1 MKNRIAIVTGGTGA
15 LGRRDNSQTCEKGL
29 RFMYLLQSLDEFN
42 SVFDNSHKDD
52 SDAFRLRKIYSFVC
66 NATDENSVKEFVKNV
81 YVQEKGSIDFLINTV
96 GGISPVSEVPEIKTD
111 DLDRMINLNFKTA
124 FYFSREVLKIMKA
137 EKLRKDNFC
146 RRNGRTEATPG
157 RFSYSFSKAG
167 VISLMDTISEENKEF
182 NIRCNTIIPSV
193 IDTPANREWG
203 SAEEIK
209 KWVKPGDIA
218 NIDARLLSD
227 EFSSVSNIIKVYALY
242 K

>member
-15 LGRRDNSQTCEKGL
+15 LGREITL
-29 RFMYLLQSLDEFN
+29 RLAEEGIKVYVPAQSLDEFN

-52 SDAFRLRKIYSFVC
+52 SDGFRLRKIYSFVC

-137 EKLRKDNFC
+137 ENY
-146 RRNGRTEATPG
+146 GRIISVGAMAGLEATPG

-182 NIRCNTIIPSV
+182 NISCNTIIPSLT
-193 IDTPANREWG
+193 DTPANPAPRT
-203 SAEEIK
+203 AEALK
-209 KWVKPGDIA
+209 NWVPPRDPAHIVY
-218 NIDARLLSD
+218 RLLSD
-227 EFSSVSNIIKVYALY
+227 EFSSVRSSIIKVYGSV
-242 K
+242 